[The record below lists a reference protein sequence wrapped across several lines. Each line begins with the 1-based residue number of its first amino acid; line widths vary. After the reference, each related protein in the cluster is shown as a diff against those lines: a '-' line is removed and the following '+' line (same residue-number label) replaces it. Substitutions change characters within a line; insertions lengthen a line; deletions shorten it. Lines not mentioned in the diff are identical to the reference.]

1 MFKNFLSHV
10 IHNLRLWI
18 TIFRCIPIV
27 KLYIQVNQITIAS
40 LSRAVVYYMGII
52 GSKVLPFLPIISIL
66 LAILLKASLSDFSD
80 LDAPSMIESN
90 KQITADNID
99 SKVGLAEADSS
110 VKKEKSTFSNKN
122 LVLTGLFIL
131 LIIANISTK

>member
-18 TIFRCIPIV
+18 TIFRCIPVV

-131 LIIANISTK
+131 LIIANLSTK

>member
-18 TIFRCIPIV
+18 TIFRCIPVV